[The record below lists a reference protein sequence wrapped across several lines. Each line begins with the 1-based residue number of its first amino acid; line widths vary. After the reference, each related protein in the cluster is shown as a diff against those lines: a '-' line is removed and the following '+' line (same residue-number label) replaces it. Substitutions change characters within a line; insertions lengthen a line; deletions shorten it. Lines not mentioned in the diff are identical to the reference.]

1 MLSVEQQKDQSTN
14 YIIHT
19 VRIIQECIVNRKF
32 NATTLQRYLYRCTGM
47 SQLNEIA

>member
-19 VRIIQECIVNRKF
+19 VRITEEYIINRKF
-32 NATTLQRYLYRCTGM
+32 NATTLQRYL
-47 SQLNEIA
+47 